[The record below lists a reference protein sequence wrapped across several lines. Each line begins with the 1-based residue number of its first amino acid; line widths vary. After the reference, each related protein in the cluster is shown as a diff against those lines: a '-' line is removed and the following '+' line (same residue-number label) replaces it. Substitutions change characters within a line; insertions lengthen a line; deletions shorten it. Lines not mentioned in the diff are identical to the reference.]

1 MRGSKLKY
9 KTLFLILLLILPN
22 TFAQWQN
29 QLSGTDEDLNDVA
42 VLSQSNAVVVGNN
55 GIILKTTDSGSNW
68 ILMNSG
74 TTSHLNAVSFRNE
87 QNGIAVG
94 NGVIC
99 RTSDGGDNWLISPNS
114 ENLIT
119 VSYREPFFGIPILIG
134 SNNGKLFASGD
145 DGNSWCDTVLFPSE
159 QIIAVGFNYY
169 TPNLHAPA
177 TYAAAINY
185 TSITYT
191 PCSNPHLYENP
202 INVVEDTLIGGEFS
216 DYGHYLI
223 GYVKNF
229 DPIPL
234 LLVGTGWPTVW
245 EPIYSFV
252 PAPYVPLN
260 ITSIGQDIYVCG
272 SDGKIFKSTDRGDNW
287 FEQTTGTN
295 NDLKSISFWNDV
307 IGYSV
312 GKDGIILYTSNGGVS
327 SVDKIQQPIE
337 YYLHQNYPNPFNPT
351 TYIRYGIAESGYIS
365 LKVYDVLG
373 NELITLV
380 NEEKTAGEYM
390 VKFNSKNLA
399 SGIYFYELK
408 TKEFIQI
415 KKMVLTR

>member
-1 MRGSKLKY
+1 
-9 KTLFLILLLILPN
+9 
-22 TFAQWQN
+22 
-29 QLSGTDEDLNDVA
+29 
-42 VLSQSNAVVVGNN
+42 
-55 GIILKTTDSGSNW
+55 
-68 ILMNSG
+68 
-74 TTSHLNAVSFRNE
+74 
-87 QNGIAVG
+87 
-94 NGVIC
+94 
-99 RTSDGGDNWLISPNS
+99 
-114 ENLIT
+114 
-119 VSYREPFFGIPILIG
+119 
-134 SNNGKLFASGD
+134 
-145 DGNSWCDTVLFPSE
+145 
-159 QIIAVGFNYY
+159 
-169 TPNLHAPA
+169 
-177 TYAAAINY
+177 
-185 TSITYT
+185 
-191 PCSNPHLYENP
+191 
-202 INVVEDTLIGGEFS
+202 
-216 DYGHYLI
+216 
-223 GYVKNF
+223 
-229 DPIPL
+229 
-234 LLVGTGWPTVW
+234 
-245 EPIYSFV
+245 
-252 PAPYVPLN
+252 
-260 ITSIGQDIYVCG
+260 VCG